1 MLMKSIK
8 GHLLKKNKASRL
20 SAQATLEYVLLLV
33 MVAIAALSLNQIF
46 RDRLL
51 TLMRDGAGRLIF
63 DQFFNPAKM
72 HKYRFK
78 VPRNN

>member
-1 MLMKSIK
+1 MLTKSIK
-8 GHLLKKNKASRL
+8 ELFQTKHRISSKR
-20 SAQATLEYVLLLV
+20 AQATLEYVLLLV
-33 MVAIAALSLNQIF
+33 MVAAAALSLNQIF
-46 RDRLL
+46 RDRLM